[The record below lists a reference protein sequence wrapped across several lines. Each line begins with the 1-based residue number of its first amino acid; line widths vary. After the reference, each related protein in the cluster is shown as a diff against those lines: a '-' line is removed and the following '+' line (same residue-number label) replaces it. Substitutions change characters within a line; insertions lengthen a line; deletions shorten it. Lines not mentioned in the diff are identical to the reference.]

1 MQLSFLIVSL
11 FLMVLSDCEGP
22 PPTFDILWRAE
33 ENKGVRL
40 PTEAVNS
47 DRGLFWST
55 DGKELY
61 YSALQGNGGTIK
73 AYSFATST
81 SRTIFT
87 TPNGIYSPFLSKD
100 GSTFYF
106 ISTIVTSDNG
116 FEETINKVSIT
127 NPTITKIDQ
136 YTGYSALYYGL
147 MPYAVSG
154 DNSLLAYSIR
164 DSIYLYSNSTA
175 KKQFLAE
182 GLPISFSPDGKQLW
196 YYKYTDNYDSTTF
209 PTFVVTISD
218 TTKKQLPFSLSK
230 HIGSARWDLTGM
242 KIVFYEQGCISK
254 VKNITTGAENI
265 IWQSP
270 KCDPFIQQ
278 DAQWEDD
285 FKDLQNS
292 CWRDDNGLFILVTVK
307 QIPCNC
313 TPIGFTR
320 QYYLRRITTSPRSD
334 SVFAFL
340 NDDVGSASLSPNAK
354 KLAYTVGG
362 LDYGIYIKELP

>member
-33 ENKGVRL
+33 ENKGMRL

-47 DRGLFWST
+47 EHGLFWST
-55 DGKELY
+55 DNKELY
-61 YSALQGNGGTIK
+61 YSVLQGNGATIK

-87 TPNGIYSPFLSKD
+87 SSRGIYSPFLSKD

-106 ISTIVTSDNG
+106 ISTVVNSDTT
-116 FEETINKVSIT
+116 FEETINKVNIT
-127 NPTITKIDQ
+127 NPMITTIDQ
-136 YTGYSALYYGL
+136 YTGYSTIYYGF
-147 MPYAVSG
+147 MSYAVSD

-164 DSIYLYSNSTA
+164 DSIYLYSQSTA

-182 GLPISFSPDGKQLW
+182 GQPISFSPDGKQLW
-196 YYKYTDNYDSTTF
+196 YCKYTHDYDSTTF
-209 PTFVVTISD
+209 PMFVVTISD
-218 TTKKQLPFSLSK
+218 TTKSQLPFTLSNRFR
-230 HIGSARWDLTGM
+230 SARWDLTGM
-242 KIVFYEQGCISK
+242 KIVFYEQGCITK
-254 VKNITTGAENI
+254 TKNLTTGAENI

-270 KCDPFIQQ
+270 KCDPDIQLN
-278 DAQWEDD
+278 AQWADNFRD
-285 FKDLQNS
+285 QQNN
-292 CWRDDNGLFILVTVK
+292 CWRDDNGIFIIVTVK

-320 QYYLRRITTSPRSD
+320 QYSLRRISTSPRSD

-340 NDDVGSASLSPNAK
+340 NDIIGGASLSSDAK
-354 KLAYTVGG
+354 KLAYTVQG
-362 LDYGIYIKELP
+362 LDYGIYIKEVP